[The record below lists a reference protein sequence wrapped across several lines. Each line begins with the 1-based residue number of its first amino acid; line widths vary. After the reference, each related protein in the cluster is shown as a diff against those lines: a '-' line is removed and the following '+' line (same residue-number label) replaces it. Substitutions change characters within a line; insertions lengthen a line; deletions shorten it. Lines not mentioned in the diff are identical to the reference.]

1 MAKEIERRFLVVPR
15 HLPLNVIQHGK
26 NRAQITQGY
35 LSADPVVRV
44 RTKTSLTSG
53 SSRGF
58 LTVKG
63 PGIKEHDEFE
73 YEVPSAD
80 AAGMLKLCKG
90 ILEKT
95 RYTFGAGG
103 HIWEVDQFHGIHV
116 GLWLAE
122 IELSNPDEPFET
134 HDWLDS
140 EVTEDPRY
148 TNVALA
154 MAGCVPA

>member
-15 HLPLNVIQHGK
+15 YLPPNVLQYGK
-26 NRAQITQGY
+26 NRAEIVQGY
-35 LSADPVVRV
+35 LSTEPVVRI
-44 RTKTSLTSG
+44 RTKAPLYEPM
-53 SSRGF
+53 RGF

-63 PGIKEHDEFE
+63 PGIEEHDEFE
-73 YEVPSAD
+73 YEIPTED
-80 AAGMLKLCKG
+80 AEQMLELCKAT
-90 ILEKT
+90 LRKT

-103 HIWEVDQFHGIHV
+103 HTWEVDQFHEAHA

-122 IELSNPDEPFET
+122 IELSSPDESFDT